1 MPGILDLDK
10 LGVYST
16 QEFRNSL
23 LARNLPP
30 PISDGIKESQFANMA
45 YGAGTIVNID
55 DETGENIKTNYNTNK
70 IEGRLLEESSQTERE
85 NDLLLNRFKPLN
97 GYPNYEVIYTP
108 YIDAISA
115 SLNLIGRGNEDVDR
129 SEYPNGSLPA
139 KFNLLSRGKNVGVQF
154 PYNVIE
160 MANAYDLNDESL
172 LGLTGA
178 KYLTNT
184 IQYKIAQIEEELQP
198 LTKTGSITPPVNEDI
213 VIPNYINKLR
223 GVFSNEQ
230 MGISDD
236 AIGWQEYNNSPK
248 NSQNIDLANRLNMD
262 LGAANPSLSTEQRM
276 DNFLTRTSNEQIQYL
291 LSSFE
296 NNLFRP
302 KYTDSRLIGTSDEG
316 TNSRYYIGSPASTNR
331 GAIIASP
338 FPSSDFNDADGSQ
351 SEGQKETTVDE
362 TYKWEKETPNN
373 FNEKTLL
380 FKTQNLVTEQSE
392 NAFIDQTDRFFKDK
406 QKGRLISRGNA
417 ISKSG
422 LIDADFDGNYCR
434 VWTVVNNYSY
444 ANAIRKSGLFTDETP
459 GGAVGFSATKEKS
472 AFSVLQDNGIPKY
485 HPLKEDGTTTF
496 KKFMLSIENLA
507 WTDNLPDLPLC
518 EIGPGDMLTGN
529 KGRIM
534 WFPPYDLA
542 FDENSSAQWNDNQF
556 IGRGEPLYTYNNASR
571 SGQLRFKVVVDH
583 PRVVNGY
590 RGKRTNAIERFIA
603 GCDSPQEFLNL
614 LDRDTN
620 IDTNTKK
627 EIEKKL
633 SKQKSETVNNTDRI
647 KKDFVVCFQEKLQT
661 QPCDDEVSA
670 SKLFTMTESGE
681 LTTSLTNE
689 VLTLFE
695 NIDLESGDI
704 LITCVGFAGKKEQSA
719 CSGTTGCSEIGD
731 TLSDGEAKRLSKKR
745 AELVFKEIKNNLDSK
760 LKRKVKKKIIAKGS
774 TLSTNQRS
782 VSNQRV
788 EVSIEYDQVN
798 SQDTEKTP
806 EVKNEGLGDLVYY
819 PEFAQIVDNLII
831 NETTYFD
838 YIDEFYPNYFAT
850 ISEKIKYFHPG
861 FHSTTPEGLNTRLTF
876 LNQCLRQ
883 GPSISTKDT
892 KFKPQNLNFGRPP
905 ICILRI
911 GDFIHTKVCITSL
924 NITYEAG
931 SGIQWDLNPSGIGVQ
946 PMMANITMSINIL
959 GGQSLQ
965 GPIDRL
971 QNALSFNYYANT
983 EMYDV
988 RSDSLELTA
997 DGGKIVPGIKLGEE
1011 KAKEGVDL
1019 DRLTESLKTEGFPE
1033 QEEAAKGGGGTPTSS
1048 FEPYYNIVI
1057 DNSATDILVKS
1068 LTAVDAATTGST
1080 VSEPLK
1086 SSDVIAL
1093 DGTNKGYELEQ
1104 NLLVMEVDYK
1114 FSGDTIYRT
1123 LKNIGQDDAGDDTNE
1138 IQKDASTVKLTEY
1151 LGDLEKVFVA
1161 SGIKSEIVSATK
1173 DIPDLEGQVMSGNTD
1188 VNEYKNQILSG
1199 TTNQTTLTNLR
1210 VAQKDLEKAKK
1221 KLNKLKSKSLL
1232 LLRVTGY
1239 YNEAKSP
1246 STKTVEFKVECEL
1259 GTNNKIT
1266 GKITKL

>member
-45 YGAGTIVNID
+45 YGAGTIVNVD

-172 LGLTGA
+172 LGLTSA
-178 KYLTNT
+178 KYLTTT
-184 IQYKIAQIEEELQP
+184 IQNKIAQIEEELQP
-198 LTKTGSITPPVNEDI
+198 LTKTGSITPPINEDI
-213 VIPNYINKLR
+213 VIPNYISKLR

-230 MGISDD
+230 TGISDD

-248 NSQNIDLANRLNMD
+248 NNQNIDLANRLNMD

-338 FPSSDFNDADGSQ
+338 FPSSDFNDVDGSQ

-362 TYKWEKETPNN
+362 TFKWEKETPNN

-380 FKTQNLVTEQSE
+380 YKTQNLITEQSE

-459 GGAVGFSATKEKS
+459 GGAVGFSATKEKA

-485 HPLKEDGTTTF
+485 HPLKEDGSTTF

-507 WTDNLPDLPLC
+507 WTDNLPDLPLS

-542 FDENSSAQWNDNQF
+542 FDENSSANWNDNQF

-571 SGQLRFKVVVDH
+571 SGQLRFKVLVDH

-603 GCDSPQEFLNL
+603 GCDTPQEFLNL

-633 SKQKSETVNNTDRI
+633 SKQESETVNNTDRI
-647 KKDFVVCFQEKLQT
+647 KEDFVVCFEEELRMVT
-661 QPCDDEVSA
+661 CDDEVSG
-670 SKLFTMTESGE
+670 SEVFNPD
-681 LTTSLTNE
+681 TTNLTNE

-695 NIDLESGDI
+695 NIDLESGNI
-704 LITCVGFAGKKEQSA
+704 LITCVGFAGKVEQA
-719 CSGTTGCSEIGD
+719 GCRDEDDQPIFPCDSED
-731 TLSDGEAKRLSKKR
+731 KLTDREAKKISKER

-774 TLSTNQRS
+774 TLSTNM
-782 VSNQRV
+782 VNESNQRV

-819 PEFAQIVDNLII
+819 PEFAQIIDNLII
-831 NETTYFD
+831 DETTYFD
-838 YIDEFYPNYFAT
+838 YIDEFYPNYFGT

-997 DGGKIVPGIKLGEE
+997 NGGKIIPGIKLGEE

-1033 QEEAAKGGGGTPTSS
+1033 QEAAEKGGGGTPTSS

-1080 VSEPLK
+1080 VNEPLK

-1123 LKNIGQDDAGDDTNE
+1123 LKNIGQDEAGDDTNE
-1138 IQKDASTVKLTEY
+1138 IQKDDSTVKLTEY
-1151 LGDLEKVFVA
+1151 LGDLENVFVA

-1173 DIPDLEGQVMSGNTD
+1173 DIKPTQNIVDKLK
-1188 VNEYKNQILSG
+1188 NEIDDFKNQILSG
-1199 TTNQTTLTNLR
+1199 TTDQTTLTNLR
-1210 VAQKDLEKAKK
+1210 VAQKDLEKADK
-1221 KLNKLKSKSLL
+1221 KLKKLKSKSLL

-1239 YNEAKSP
+1239 YNEAKSS
-1246 STKTVEFKVECEL
+1246 STKTVEFKVECKIDNKKVT
-1259 GTNNKIT
+1259 GTISKI
-1266 GKITKL
+1266 

>member
-45 YGAGTIVNID
+45 YGAGTIVSVN

-184 IQYKIAQIEEELQP
+184 IQNKIAQIEEELQP
-198 LTKTGSITPPVNEDI
+198 LTKTGSITPPINEDI

-230 MGISDD
+230 TGISDD

-276 DNFLTRTSNEQIQYL
+276 DNFLTRTSTEQIQYL

-331 GAIIASP
+331 GAIIATP
-338 FPSSDFNDADGSQ
+338 FPSSDFNDGDGSQ

-362 TYKWEKETPNN
+362 TFKWEKETPNN

-380 FKTQNLVTEQSE
+380 YKTQNLITEQSE

-444 ANAIRKSGLFTDETP
+444 ANAIRKSGLFTDDDP
-459 GGAVGFSATKEKS
+459 GGAVGFSATKEKA

-507 WTDNLPDLPLC
+507 WTDNLPDLPLS

-542 FDENSSAQWNDNQF
+542 FDENSGAQWNDNQF
-556 IGRGEPLYTYNNASR
+556 IGRGEPLYTYNNSTR
-571 SGQLRFKVVVDH
+571 TGQLRFKVVVDH

-633 SKQKSETVNNTDRI
+633 KKQKPETVDNTNRI
-647 KKDFVVCFQEKLQT
+647 SQTFMVYFKKNVEKYLDFE
-661 QPCDDEVSA
+661 DDEKPSGPLLFKENNGTIFTEEVV
-670 SKLFTMTESGE
+670 KLIED
-681 LTTSLTNE
+681 
-689 VLTLFE
+689 
-695 NIDLESGDI
+695 IDLENGKI
-704 LITCVGFAGKKEQSA
+704 EITCVGFAGKFETDSFNPP
-719 CSGTTGCSEIGD
+719 D
-731 TLSDGEAKRLSKKR
+731 TCASDGIELPSSTAKKISRER
-745 AELVFKEIKNNLDSK
+745 ANTVFKDIKSKLDPK
-760 LKRKVKKKIIAKGS
+760 LKRKINKKIIAKGN
-774 TLSTNQRS
+774 TLSSNKCDYI
-782 VSNQRV
+782 NQRV
-788 EVSIEYDQVN
+788 EVTIAYDQVN
-798 SQDTEKTP
+798 SEDTEKTP
-806 EVKNEGLGDLVYY
+806 EVKDQGLGDLVYY
-819 PEFAQIVDNLII
+819 PEFAQQVDNLII
-831 NETTYFD
+831 NETSYFD

-892 KFKPQNLNFGRPP
+892 KYKPQNLNFGRPP

-946 PMMANITMSINIL
+946 PMMANVTMSINIL

-988 RSDSLELTA
+988 RSDSLKLTSE
-997 DGGKIVPGIKLGEE
+997 GGKIIPGTKLGEE
-1011 KAKEGVDL
+1011 KAALDVDL
-1019 DRLTESLKTEGFPE
+1019 DRLTESLKTEGFPK
-1033 QEEAAKGGGGTPTSS
+1033 QEEAEKGGGATSS

-1057 DNSATDILVKS
+1057 ESSDSDIKIKS
-1068 LTAVDAATTGST
+1068 LTAVDAFTPP
-1080 VSEPLK
+1080 EPLK
-1086 SSDVIAL
+1086 PSEVVAL
-1093 DGTNKGYELEQ
+1093 DGTNKGYTMGQ
-1104 NLLVMEVDYK
+1104 NLLVVEADYK
-1114 FSGDTIYRT
+1114 FSGDSIYKT
-1123 LKNIGQDDAGDDTNE
+1123 LKNIGSDDKGTDDKADDTTPNKIE
-1138 IQKDASTVKLTEY
+1138 KDEEVISLIGGNLDKFWLRTTLSTQIDKDLGKIQELDKKLNGPTPKGLIPE
-1151 LGDLEKVFVA
+1151 LNDLKA
-1161 SGIKSEIVSATK
+1161 KIAG
-1173 DIPDLEGQVMSGNTD
+1173 G
-1188 VNEYKNQILSG
+1188 SG
-1199 TTNQTTLTNLR
+1199 TTETY
-1210 VAQKDLEKAKK
+1210 KDFNNTKKDIEKIET
-1221 KLNKLKSKSLL
+1221 KLKKLKSKSLL
-1232 LLRVTGY
+1232 LIRVTGY
-1239 YNEAKSP
+1239 YSDVKSS
-1246 STKTVEFKVECEL
+1246 STKTVEFKYEN
-1259 GTNNKIT
+1259 GKFSKI
-1266 GKITKL
+1266 

>member
-1 MPGILDLDK
+1 MPGILDYNKILEHQ
-10 LGVYST
+10 GEYST

-30 PISDGIKESQFANMA
+30 PISDGIKDSQFANMA
-45 YGAGTIVNID
+45 YGAGTIINVAD
-55 DETGENIKTNYNTNK
+55 TAGENIKTTYNTNK
-70 IEGRLLEESSQTERE
+70 IEGRLLTESSESERQ

-129 SEYPNGSLPA
+129 SEYPNGALPSR
-139 KFNLLSRGKNVGVQF
+139 FNLLSKGKNVGVQF

-160 MANAYDLNDESL
+160 LANAYDLNDETL
-172 LGLTGA
+172 LGLSSA
-178 KYLTNT
+178 QYLTTT
-184 IQYKIAQIEEELQP
+184 IQNKIAQIEEELQP
-198 LTKTGSITPPVNEDI
+198 LTKTGSITPPINEDI
-213 VIPNYINKLR
+213 VVPNYINKLR
-223 GVFSNEQ
+223 GVFSNDQ
-230 MGISDD
+230 LGISDD

-248 NSQNIDLANRLNMD
+248 NNQNIDLANRLNMD

-276 DNFLTRTSNEQIQYL
+276 DNFLTRTSNEQIQLL

-302 KYTDSRLIGTSDEG
+302 KYSDSRLVGTSEEG

-331 GAIIASP
+331 GAIIAQP
-338 FPSSDFNDADGSQ
+338 FPSSDFNDSSGDE

-362 TYKWEKETPNN
+362 TFSWEKETTNN

-380 FKTQNLVTEQSE
+380 FKTQNLVTQQSE
-392 NAFIDQTDRFFKDK
+392 NVFIDQTDRFFKDK

-444 ANAIRKSGLFTDETP
+444 ANAIRKSGLFTDDEP
-459 GGAVGFSATKEKS
+459 GGAVGFSATKEKA

-485 HPLKEDGTTTF
+485 HPLKEDGSTTF

-507 WTDNLPDLPLC
+507 WTDNLPDLPLS

-542 FDENSSAQWNDNQF
+542 FDENSSANWNDNQF
-556 IGRGEPLYTYNNASR
+556 IGRGEPLYTYNNATR
-571 SGQLRFKVVVDH
+571 TGQLRFKVLVDH

-633 SKQKSETVNNTDRI
+633 NSQEPEKVNNS
-647 KKDFVVCFQEKLQT
+647 KKVSKKFVVCFEYELKT
-661 QPCDDEVSA
+661 RDCGEDQPPYPS
-670 SKLFTMTESGE
+670 
-681 LTTSLTNE
+681 
-689 VLTLFE
+689 LFE
-695 NIDLESGDI
+695 INDLGDTEGLVPSVLSLLEEIDVEEGNI
-704 LITCVGFAGKKEQSA
+704 LITCVGFAGKIEGSSLGAQP
-719 CSGTTGCSEIGD
+719 EE
-731 TLSDGEAKRLSKKR
+731 LSSSKAKSLSRKR
-745 AELVFKEIKNNLDSK
+745 AKQVYDEIVSYMDPK
-760 LKRKVKKKIIAKGS
+760 LKRNTKKKIIAKGN
-774 TLSTNQRS
+774 TLSTNKAS
-782 VSNQRV
+782 ISNQRV
-788 EVSIEYDQVN
+788 EVTIEYDQVN
-798 SQDTEKTP
+798 SEDTKKTP
-806 EVKNEGLGDLVYY
+806 EVKNEGLGNLIYY
-819 PEFAQIVDNLII
+819 PEFAQQVDNMVI
-831 NETTYFD
+831 NETSYFD

-883 GPSISTKDT
+883 GPSISPKNVQ
-892 KFKPQNLNFGRPP
+892 FKPQNLNFGRPP

-997 DGGKIVPGIKLGEE
+997 EGGKIVPGIKLGEE
-1011 KAKEGVDL
+1011 KGKKEGGVDL

-1033 QEEAAKGGGGTPTSS
+1033 QKAAEKGGGATQS
-1048 FEPYYNIVI
+1048 FETGYNIMVETSGTNMI
-1057 DNSATDILVKS
+1057 VKS
-1068 LTAVDAATTGST
+1068 LTPDGSLT
-1080 VSEPLK
+1080 PLLSSE
-1086 SSDVIAL
+1086 VVAL
-1093 DGTNKGYELEQ
+1093 DGTNKGYEMGQ

-1114 FSGDTIYRT
+1114 YSGETTYKT
-1123 LKNIGQDDAGDDTNE
+1123 LKSIGNDDKGTTEIGDDKSKNKIE
-1138 IQKDASTVKLTEY
+1138 KDASTIY
-1151 LGDLEKVFVA
+1151 LISDGETVEDVFRN
-1161 SGIKSEIVSATK
+1161 GIRGYAKNAKNNKTDIKDAQKEVDKYKSLVDNYEADITAGNYTK
-1173 DIPDLEGQVMSGNTD
+1173 N
-1188 VNEYKNQILSG
+1188 
-1199 TTNQTTLTNLR
+1199 TLTNLR
-1210 VAQKDLEKAKK
+1210 KAEKDLEKSIK
-1221 KLNKLKSKSLL
+1221 KLKKLKSKSLL
-1232 LLRVTGY
+1232 MFRVTGY
-1239 YNEAKSP
+1239 YSEVKS
-1246 STKTVEFKVECEL
+1246 SSIITVEFTYEDGEFSK
-1259 GTNNKIT
+1259 N
-1266 GKITKL
+1266 